1 MLPFLNI
8 YIQLMRLSLVLIFV
22 TRSDIYIVL
31 SFDIWDNLDDIDVSF
46 LYQCVNYLQNC
57 LVFIT

>member
-46 LYQCVNYLQNC
+46 LYQCVNYLQNYF
-57 LVFIT
+57 VFIT